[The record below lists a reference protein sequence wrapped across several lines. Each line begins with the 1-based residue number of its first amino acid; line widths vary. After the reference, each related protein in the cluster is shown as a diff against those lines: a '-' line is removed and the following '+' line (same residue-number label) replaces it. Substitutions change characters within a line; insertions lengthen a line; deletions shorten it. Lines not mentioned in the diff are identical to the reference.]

1 MFGLRCRSSA
11 KKLEWQVVQMEAK
24 QLQIINEVT
33 KVENLADLF
42 ARKDDTSSSTNTSD
56 MEIRRSPIN
65 PTNIKVVGVG
75 GGGGNAVN
83 RMIKAGLSGVEFWL
97 MNTDLQVLEQGRT
110 QNKIQL
116 GAKSTAGLGAG
127 GDPSV
132 GEKAAEE
139 AQQEITQALEG
150 ADMVFIT
157 AGMGGG
163 TGTGA
168 APVVAKIAKELGIL
182 TIGVVTKPFSWEG
195 KKRQNQA
202 VQGLEKLREAVDAVI
217 VVPNDKLLQVVD
229 RQVSLTDSFI
239 IVDEVLLRG
248 VQGISDIIT
257 VPGLINVDFADVKNV
272 MQASGSAL
280 MGIGRGQGEGRA
292 VKAAEIAINSQ
303 LLETSI
309 NGASGV
315 IVNITGGPDMT
326 LHEITDAANIIHN
339 AVLDDATVIV
349 GTAVNENI
357 QGEIQVTVIATGFE
371 LKNQMPEEK
380 TEVKQ
385 LRPEDFFSNTALTS
399 SSTTNNNSM
408 FTSSSMG
415 SLSSN
420 PTPVR
425 RAESSSF
432 YNIEIPDFLKK

>member
-1 MFGLRCRSSA
+1 
-11 KKLEWQVVQMEAK
+11 MENFVSD
-24 QLQIINEVT
+24 I
-33 KVENLADLF
+33 F
-42 ARKDDTSSSTNTSD
+42 ARKDDTTSTPVN
-56 MEIRRSPIN
+56 RSPVN

-97 MNTDLQVLEQGRT
+97 MNTDLQVLEYGQT
-110 QNKIQL
+110 KNKIQL
-116 GAKSTAGLGAG
+116 GASSTNGLGAG
-127 GDPSV
+127 GDPSI

-139 AQQEITQALEG
+139 AQKEITKALEG

-168 APVVAKIAKELGIL
+168 ALVVAKIAKELGIL
-182 TIGVVTKPFSWEG
+182 TIAVVTKPFSWEG

-217 VVPNDKLLQVVD
+217 VIPNDKLLQVVD
-229 RQVSLTDSFI
+229 RQVTLTESFI

-292 VKAAEIAINSQ
+292 IKAAEIAINSQ

-326 LHEITDAANIIHN
+326 LHEITDAANIIHD
-339 AVLDDATVIV
+339 AVLDDATVII

-380 TEVKQ
+380 VEPKQ
-385 LRPEDFFSNTALTS
+385 LNAADFFASSGSFNQPRRTS
-399 SSTTNNNSM
+399 IPEVSPS
-408 FTSSSMG
+408 FT
-415 SLSSN
+415 
-420 PTPVR
+420 
-425 RAESSSF
+425 
-432 YNIEIPDFLKK
+432 NIEIPDFLKK

>member
-1 MFGLRCRSSA
+1 MENFVSDIFA
-11 KKLEWQVVQMEAK
+11 KKDETPSQDQAPRPM
-24 QLQIINEVT
+24 
-33 KVENLADLF
+33 
-42 ARKDDTSSSTNTSD
+42 
-56 MEIRRSPIN
+56 IN

-83 RMIKAGLSGVEFWL
+83 RMIKSGLSGVEFWL
-97 MNTDLQVLEQGRT
+97 MNTDLQVLEFGQT
-110 QNKIQL
+110 KNKIQL
-116 GAKSTAGLGAG
+116 GSKSTAGLGAG
-127 GDPSV
+127 GNPSV

-139 AQQEITQALEG
+139 AQQEITEALDG

-182 TIGVVTKPFSWEG
+182 TIAVVTKPFSWEG
-195 KKRQNQA
+195 RKRQN
-202 VQGLEKLREAVDAVI
+202 
-217 VVPNDKLLQVVD
+217 
-229 RQVSLTDSFI
+229 I

-257 VPGLINVDFADVKNV
+257 VPGTINVDFADVKNV

-280 MGIGRGQGEGRA
+280 MGIGRATGEGRA
-292 VKAAEIAINSQ
+292 IKAAEIAINSQ

-326 LHEITDAANIIHN
+326 LHEITDAANIIHD
-339 AVLDDATVIV
+339 AVLDDATVII

-357 QGEIQVTVIATGFE
+357 SNEIQVTVIATGFE
-371 LKNQMPEEK
+371 LKNEPVETAQKPEIKQLSASDFFANSFNQTSNSTMNSQTRRSSMPE
-380 TEVKQ
+380 V
-385 LRPEDFFSNTALTS
+385 
-399 SSTTNNNSM
+399 
-408 FTSSSMG
+408 
-415 SLSSN
+415 SSN
-420 PTPVR
+420 FT
-425 RAESSSF
+425 
-432 YNIEIPDFLKK
+432 NIEIPDFLKK

>member
-1 MFGLRCRSSA
+1 
-11 KKLEWQVVQMEAK
+11 MENFVSD
-24 QLQIINEVT
+24 I
-33 KVENLADLF
+33 F
-42 ARKDDTSSSTNTSD
+42 ARKDDTTSTPVN
-56 MEIRRSPIN
+56 RSPIN

-97 MNTDLQVLEQGRT
+97 MNTDLQVLEYGQT
-110 QNKIQL
+110 KNKIQL
-116 GAKSTAGLGAG
+116 GASSTNGLGAG
-127 GDPSV
+127 GDPSI

-139 AQQEITQALEG
+139 AQQEITNALEG

-182 TIGVVTKPFSWEG
+182 TIAVVTKPFSWEG

-217 VVPNDKLLQVVD
+217 VIPNDKLLQVVD
-229 RQVSLTDSFI
+229 RQVSLTESFI

-292 VKAAEIAINSQ
+292 IKAAEIAINSQ

-326 LHEITDAANIIHN
+326 LHEITDAANIIHD
-339 AVLDDATVIV
+339 AVLDDATVII

-371 LKNQMPEEK
+371 LKNQSVEEK
-380 TEVKQ
+380 PETKQ
-385 LRPEDFFSNTALTS
+385 LNAADFFASTGSFNQPRRTS
-399 SSTTNNNSM
+399 IPEVSPS
-408 FTSSSMG
+408 FT
-415 SLSSN
+415 
-420 PTPVR
+420 
-425 RAESSSF
+425 
-432 YNIEIPDFLKK
+432 NIEIPDFLKK